1 LTIPSAKEWKP
12 TCIARGAFKTWSDC
26 DSMSSALKLLNSA
39 TPRFTRTQALDALG
53 EGAFAAFS
61 AVRAPGRVIW
71 CNFDLAREL
80 GFDVPR
86 SNQLTPQL
94 EEELLAKL
102 SLRAVM
108 PGEVA
113 GADVVTMYADK
124 YGGEGISPALGAGRA
139 GFLRE
144 GNLYVKG
151 VGFTPLFAHNDKDDF
166 AHSHG
171 GVQLDDCLSEAVFGE
186 VNQNLFAL
194 GSSRI
199 VAIIDQGKFVTDPA
213 GRRYHIALAVRAGGQ
228 LRPGHLLAKRARG
241 SLSPLEMFVQIV
253 TATNQLVTNS
263 SGLPDLSATMLRI
276 IDDHAR
282 TAAQSFRWR
291 MIHGALSP
299 SNMDVSGAMLDLP
312 TQSTQPRTAPIFLL
326 DYAWSAFGTEHRER
340 ATHLATM
347 YRRVLRATDSTTRAR
362 FNLKSINVAE
372 GMDRSYAKHLQL
384 SVLAAT
390 GIKPSIAQRL
400 QLEHA
405 DIPKRFTDLLLAM
418 ADLKNPGSTCVA
430 RRVVE
435 DISVVDVFGLL
446 RKLPRDFFNQANL
459 RASTLKRARPV
470 YKGNRFHIRA
480 RKRRLADLANEFAT
494 VYTDLMQAAEPF
506 YESRAAMETSITA
519 RAAFENQQIDAL
531 YCYPLYEQLRRA
543 IAAYQQTGNAQLIS
557 EAIDTRITR
566 SLRSVDGLL
575 AQGSSRRLRNGGM
588 EIEMRTI
595 RGVSYSVRAWNGNS
609 QARKLHVS
617 IPITAAG
624 KQFLTGVPGL
634 EELTK
639 RQIETLRYRFAIAG
653 GKTFHVATARLL
665 YHRHLGAL
673 IDFGDLDTSVVV
685 GRLEG
690 YFSADTLRTRVFR
703 DYVFALPDRDE
714 LCGLLASIQ
723 ASRRTN

>member
-1 LTIPSAKEWKP
+1 
-12 TCIARGAFKTWSDC
+12 
-26 DSMSSALKLLNSA
+26 MSSALKLLSSA
-39 TPRFTRTQALDALG
+39 TPRFARTQALDALG

-71 CNFDLAREL
+71 CNFDLAGKL

-86 SNQLTPQL
+86 TNQLTPQF

-102 SLRAVM
+102 SLRAM
-108 PGEVA
+108 LPGEVA
-113 GADVVTMYADK
+113 GTEVVTMYADK
-124 YGGEGISPALGAGRA
+124 YGGDGVSPALGAGRA
-139 GFLRE
+139 GFLSE

-171 GVQLDDCLSEAVFGE
+171 GVHLDDCLTEAVFGE

-199 VAIIDQGKFVTDPA
+199 VAIIDQGKFVIDRK
-213 GRRYHIALAVRAGGQ
+213 GRRYHIALAIRTGAQ

-253 TATNQLVTNS
+253 TATNQLVTNA

-282 TAAQSFRWR
+282 TAAESFRWR

-326 DYAWSAFGTEHRER
+326 DYAQTGFGTEHRER
-340 ATHLATM
+340 GFHLAEM
-347 YRRVLRATDSTTRAR
+347 YRRVLRATDPRTRAR
-362 FNLKSINVAE
+362 FNLHWINTSNEIDRAYRHHLEVKLLCAAGLKLRIAE
-372 GMDRSYAKHLQL
+372 QMDFD
-384 SVLAAT
+384 LAA
-390 GIKPSIAQRL
+390 
-400 QLEHA
+400 
-405 DIPKRFTDLLLAM
+405 RFTNLLLAM
-418 ADLKNPGSTCVA
+418 VDLKNRGSACVA
-430 RRVVE
+430 RKVVS
-435 DISVVDVFGLL
+435 DISVLDVFNLLGRLPGDFFKKTDL
-446 RKLPRDFFNQANL
+446 RK
-459 RASTLKRARPV
+459 SILKHARPI
-470 YKGNRFHIRA
+470 YRGNRLHICA
-480 RKRRLADLANEFAT
+480 RKRRIAELANEFAA
-494 VYTDLMQAAEPF
+494 VYTELMHAAAPF

-519 RAAFENQQIDAL
+519 RAAFENQPIDAL
-531 YCYPLYEQLRRA
+531 YCYPLYRELRQA
-543 IAAYQQTGNAQLIS
+543 IARYKETGDAQLIS
-557 EAIDTRITR
+557 DAIDTRITR
-566 SLRSVDGLL
+566 SLRSVDRLL
-575 AQGSSRRLRNGGM
+575 TQGSSRRLRNGGI
-588 EIEMRTI
+588 EIQMRTM

-624 KQFLTGVPGL
+624 KRFLTGVPGL

-639 RQIETLRYRFAIAG
+639 RQIETLRYRFTTDG
-653 GKTFHVATARLL
+653 GKTFHLANARLL
-665 YHRHLGAL
+665 YHRQLGAL
-673 IDFGDLDTSVVV
+673 IDFGDLDTAAVV
-685 GRLEG
+685 GRLDG
-690 YFSADTLRTRVFR
+690 HFYAATLRTPIFR
-703 DYVFALPDRDE
+703 DYVFALPDRNE
-714 LCGLLASIQ
+714 LCGLLAYTQ